1 MSLEA
6 SAMKRECGRVF
17 AERDPFQ
24 RAEGITG
31 CEGARR
37 AVISESMGQ
46 CSLRAVLQNQARN

>member
-1 MSLEA
+1 
-6 SAMKRECGRVF
+6 MKRECGRVF